1 MGKGDMKTK
10 RGKIHRGTYGKNRTR
25 KAAKPAVASVKSEE
39 KVVKVKKTTTKPEAE
54 LEVKTET
61 PVKETKAKKTEAPAK
76 EPKAKKTEAKPKK
89 EAKEQTSLFDN
100 E

>member
-25 KAAKPAVASVKSEE
+25 KVAKSTVASVKNEEE
-39 KVVKVKKTTTKPEAE
+39 KAVKVKKTTTKPEVKSEAKP
-54 LEVKTET
+54 EVKEVKAEA
-61 PVKETKAKKTEAPAK
+61 PVKET
-76 EPKAKKTEAKPKK
+76 KAKKTEAKPKK
-89 EAKEQTSLFDN
+89 EATEQTSLFDN